1 MPIGII
7 GSLILSMI
15 VYVSLSLVVCGMAPI
30 AILAATN
37 TTISNA
43 FMANSCCTVQEMH
56 TDLDHFNE
64 GLESEYSCLNCS
76 SGENLDVT
84 LYFGSKVIQFG
95 AMFGLTAA
103 CFTCLMGQPR
113 IFYRMAKDG
122 LLFEAFGKV
131 DSKSNVPV
139 FGTVITGL
147 FVACAAVF
155 VDLESL
161 ATMISLGTLQVFTF
175 VNTGVIILRT
185 TR

>member
-1 MPIGII
+1 
-7 GSLILSMI
+7 
-15 VYVSLSLVVCGMAPI
+15 
-30 AILAATN
+30 
-37 TTISNA
+37 
-43 FMANSCCTVQEMH
+43 MH

-175 VNTGVIILRT
+175 VNAGVIILRT